1 MAPTQKMLGSVW
13 FYVLV
18 HRPLCTKNTESEKK
32 TTNKQMLPSAWNQIF
47 WIVKQEDHWA
57 ALLCFHEQIEVFA
70 KVYFRPSS
78 PLHDSNIISIASHL
92 HYFFVF
98 VCLFSIQHAL
108 FGKTYYILC
117 VFTLAQ
123 VERLDFPYPTIPF
136 LFVLHFHS
144 VLYMRIDS
152 RLYFFLQLLFWKRFS
167 FIYRGNLFF
176 SSRSITSDEAKKIT
190 IYPLPLQ
197 FACAI
202 RAATQYCPLGA
213 VFSCILE

>member
-1 MAPTQKMLGSVW
+1 MWSRDKFLRKIPFSINIHLSALNVVQSSGYAFHSEWFVYGVQCTHDSASRKLHIKFRAHFKLSSWKMAPTQKMLGSVW

-108 FGKTYYILC
+108 FGKTYFVCVHTGTSWKARLSISNDSFFICASFPLC
-117 VFTLAQ
+117 A
-123 VERLDFPYPTIPF
+123 
-136 LFVLHFHS
+136 
-144 VLYMRIDS
+144 LYAHR
-152 RLYFFLQLLFWKRFS
+152 
-167 FIYRGNLFF
+167 
-176 SSRSITSDEAKKIT
+176 
-190 IYPLPLQ
+190 
-197 FACAI
+197 
-202 RAATQYCPLGA
+202 
-213 VFSCILE
+213 